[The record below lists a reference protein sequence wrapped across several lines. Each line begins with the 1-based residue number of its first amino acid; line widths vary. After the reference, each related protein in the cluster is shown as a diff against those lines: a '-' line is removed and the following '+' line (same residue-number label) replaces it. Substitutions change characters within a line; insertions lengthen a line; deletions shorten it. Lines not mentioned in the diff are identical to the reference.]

1 MRALTDTEQIRMLA
15 EMPVANRAVLRELR
29 IQWDPVDVVFT
40 VPKVVHKD
48 GTVTAESVL
57 PAQTVRVQYQ
67 IRAMIEQGTAGLA
80 PVMYAIVDG
89 VRDHP
94 TEPDTIMDEGYT
106 FVLNNDDAFRI
117 TDVILI
123 PGGIRG
129 IARAMG

>member
-1 MRALTDTEQIRMLA
+1 MRALTDTEQSRMLA

-29 IQWDPVDVVFT
+29 IQWEPVDVVFT

-48 GTVTAESVL
+48 GTVTAASVL
-57 PAQTVRVQYQ
+57 PAQTVRVHYE

-89 VRDHP
+89 VRNHP

-106 FVLNNDDAFRI
+106 FTLNDDDAFRI
-117 TDVILI
+117 TDIILI

>member
-1 MRALTDTEQIRMLA
+1 MRALTVTETSRMLA

-29 IQWDPVDVVFT
+29 IDWEPASVVFT
-40 VPKVVHKD
+40 VPKVVNAD
-48 GTVTAESVL
+48 GTVTAAYTL
-57 PAQTVRVQYQ
+57 DAQTVRVRYE
-67 IRAMIEQGTAGLA
+67 IRALIEQGTAGLA

-106 FVLNNDDAFRI
+106 FVLNDDDRFRI